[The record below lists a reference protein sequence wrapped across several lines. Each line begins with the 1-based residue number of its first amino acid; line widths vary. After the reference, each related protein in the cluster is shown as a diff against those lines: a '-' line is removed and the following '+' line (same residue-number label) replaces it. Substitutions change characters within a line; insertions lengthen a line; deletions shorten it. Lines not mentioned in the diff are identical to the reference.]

1 MYVKNNLRYYK
12 TINDVN
18 QLTNQ
23 IQCQSTL
30 RAVTKYLG
38 YMCLFLGSI
47 NVIYF
52 IVGYVFTAVR
62 STISS

>member
-12 TINDVN
+12 TVNDVN

-23 IQCQSTL
+23 IQCRSTL
-30 RAVTKYLG
+30 QAVTKYLG
-38 YMCLFLGSI
+38 DMYLFLGTI
-47 NVIYF
+47 NTVYF
-52 IVGYVFTAVR
+52 IVGYVFTAVK